1 LSNSKNDHRTH
12 SIEPA
17 GGPGARSL
25 GGFAVRGKPIHLPE
39 QREDHAR
46 LMFDVIAS
54 NIKTSG
60 DEMRTTL
67 DIADDVLF
75 AAKEIAQREKKSL
88 GQVISD
94 LARKAFAVGAYE
106 PQTVQTVPQV
116 SERLAQYGIQPLPSR
131 GVVISNE
138 LIERLRDAEGV

>member
-1 LSNSKNDHRTH
+1 VLVYELLAVSDHFVLIHH
-12 SIEPA
+12 S
-17 GGPGARSL
+17 
-25 GGFAVRGKPIHLPE
+25 
-39 QREDHAR
+39 DHSWYQGN

-75 AAKEIAQREKKSL
+75 AAKEIAQREKKSI
-88 GQVISD
+88 GQVMSD
-94 LARKAFAVGAYE
+94 LARKAFAVGAYQ
-106 PQTVQTVPQV
+106 PSADQTVPHV

-131 GVVISNE
+131 GAVISNE

>member
-1 LSNSKNDHRTH
+1 
-12 SIEPA
+12 
-17 GGPGARSL
+17 
-25 GGFAVRGKPIHLPE
+25 
-39 QREDHAR
+39 
-46 LMFDVIAS
+46 MFDVLAS
-54 NIKTSG
+54 NIKPWG
-60 DEMRTTL
+60 NEMRTTL

-88 GQVISD
+88 GQVMSD
-94 LARKAFAVGAYE
+94 LARKAFSVGAYE

-138 LIERLRDAEGV
+138 LLERLRDAEGV

>member
-1 LSNSKNDHRTH
+1 MVALYQINKFYFL
-12 SIEPA
+12 IFLYQA
-17 GGPGARSL
+17 
-25 GGFAVRGKPIHLPE
+25 ICLPD
-39 QREDHAR
+39 QHGDLVR

-54 NIKTSG
+54 SIKTSG
-60 DEMRTTL
+60 DDMRTTL

-75 AAKEIAQREKKSL
+75 AAKEIAQREKKSI
-88 GQVISD
+88 GQVMSD
-94 LARKAFAVGAYE
+94 LARKAFAVGAYQ
-106 PQTVQTVPQV
+106 PPADQMVPHV